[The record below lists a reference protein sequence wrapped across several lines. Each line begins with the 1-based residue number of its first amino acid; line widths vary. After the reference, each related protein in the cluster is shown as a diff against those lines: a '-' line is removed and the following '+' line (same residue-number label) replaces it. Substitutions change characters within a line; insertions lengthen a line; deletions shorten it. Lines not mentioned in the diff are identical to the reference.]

1 MKGDTKKKPPTANKS
16 AVNNNN
22 TKPLNSKLS
31 TANPKQIKGLHQ
43 AKRKI
48 DKSQI
53 GTKTFLLLIYN
64 VKYLFCGIQGQ
75 TFMI

>member
-53 GTKTFLLLIYN
+53 GSENFFTANL
-64 VKYLFCGIQGQ
+64 QS
-75 TFMI
+75 

>member
-1 MKGDTKKKPPTANKS
+1 MKGDTKKKPAAANKS

-22 TKPLNSKLS
+22 NNSKPLNSKLS

-53 GTKTFLLLIYN
+53 GRNNY
-64 VKYLFCGIQGQ
+64 
-75 TFMI
+75 